1 MKFMLTWSVK
11 TENRILQVKKFANAD
26 LSQEMPQGV
35 KLIGRWHSIGDFTG
49 CCIIEA
55 ENEAS
60 IFQWLLLWNDLVDV
74 NYKPVVEDE
83 ESKKIA
89 KDFLASKP

>member
-1 MKFMLTWSVK
+1 MLTWSVK
-11 TENRILQVKKFANAD
+11 TENRILQVNKFANAD

-74 NYKPVVEDE
+74 NYEPVVEDE
-83 ESKKIA
+83 ESQKIA

>member
-1 MKFMLTWSVK
+1 MLTWSVK
-11 TENRILQVKKFANAD
+11 TENRILQVNKFANAD

-55 ENEAS
+55 ENEAV

-74 NYKPVVEDE
+74 NYKPVVENE
-83 ESKKIA
+83 ESQKIA

>member
-1 MKFMLTWSVK
+1 MLTWSVK
-11 TENRILQVKKFANAD
+11 TENRILQVNKVANAD

-35 KLIGRWHSIGDFTG
+35 KLIGRWHSIGDSTG

-83 ESKKIA
+83 ESQKIA

>member
-1 MKFMLTWSVK
+1 M
-11 TENRILQVKKFANAD
+11 QVNKFANAD

-83 ESKKIA
+83 EAQQIA

>member
-1 MKFMLTWSVK
+1 MLTQSVK
-11 TENRILQVKKFANAD
+11 TENRILQVNKFANAD

-55 ENEAS
+55 ENEAV

-83 ESKKIA
+83 EAQQIA

>member
-1 MKFMLTWSVK
+1 MLTQSVK
-11 TENRILQVKKFANAD
+11 TENRILQVNKFANAD

-83 ESKKIA
+83 EAQQIA

>member
-1 MKFMLTWSVK
+1 MLTQSVK
-11 TENRILQVKKFANAD
+11 TENRILQVNKFANAD

-83 ESKKIA
+83 EAQKIG
-89 KDFLASKP
+89 KDWLASKP

>member
-1 MKFMLTWSVK
+1 MLTWSVK
-11 TENRILQVKKFANAD
+11 TENRILQVNKFANAD

-55 ENEAS
+55 EYEAS

-83 ESKKIA
+83 ESQKIA

>member
-1 MKFMLTWSVK
+1 MLTWSVK
-11 TENRILQVKKFANAD
+11 TENRILQVNKFANAD

-55 ENEAS
+55 ENEAV

-83 ESKKIA
+83 ESQKIA

>member
-1 MKFMLTWSVK
+1 MLTWSVK
-11 TENRILQVKKFANAD
+11 TENRILQVNKFANAD

-49 CCIIEA
+49 CCIVEA

-83 ESKKIA
+83 ESQKIA

>member
-1 MKFMLTWSVK
+1 MLTQSVK
-11 TENRILQVKKFANAD
+11 TENRILQVNKFANAD

-83 ESKKIA
+83 ESQKIA